1 MGLILTLTLNPAID
15 RNVQADRL
23 VFEDRAYIL
32 STHES
37 AGGRGI
43 NASVVI
49 HGFGGT
55 TQAISCSGGKAGK
68 RFEELL
74 ADSGFPTHFVRIRH
88 SIRSNLTIVDKQGLA
103 VKLNERGPH
112 IQPAELARVE
122 KTVAE
127 HLPDA
132 AWLMLCGS
140 LPPGVATDFYA
151 RLIHLAQKSGVK
163 TLLDTDGDA
172 LLHGLEA
179 GPTAVA
185 PNQAEAERLL
195 NRALITQAHFREA
208 ASRIVQMGAEMVVMS
223 LGSRGAVGA
232 TGTRIVEALPPY
244 IDAVCPIGA
253 GDALAAAFVWAL
265 SEGRSF
271 DEAVRWGVAC
281 GTASASLPGIAFP
294 SLPQTEKIFSRVDL
308 RVVSG

>member
-1 MGLILTLTLNPAID
+1 MNPAVD

-32 STHES
+32 STNET

-43 NASVVI
+43 NASTVI
-49 HGFGGT
+49 HGFGGAT
-55 TQAISCSGGKAGK
+55 KAIACTGGKNGK

-74 ADSGFPTHFVRIRH
+74 AGVGFPTALVKIRH
-88 SIRSNLTIVDKQGLA
+88 SIRANLTIVDKQGLA

-112 IQPAELARVE
+112 IQASELEKVE
-122 KTVAE
+122 RTVAE
-127 HLPDA
+127 NLDGA
-132 AWLMLCGS
+132 KWLMLCGS
-140 LPPGVATDFYA
+140 VPPGVAPDFYA
-151 RLIHLAQKSGVK
+151 RIIRLAQKANVK

-172 LLHGLEA
+172 LVSGMDA

-195 NRALITQAHFREA
+195 NRALITQAHFRNA
-208 ASRIVQMGAEMVVMS
+208 AARMVSMGAESAILS
-223 LGSRGAVGA
+223 LGSRGAVA
-232 TGTRIVEALPPY
+232 ANKDTVLSAAAPS

-265 SEGRSF
+265 AEGKDF
-271 DEAVRWGVAC
+271 EEAVKWGVAA
-281 GTASASLPGIAFP
+281 GTASAALPGISFP
-294 SLPQTEKIFSRVDL
+294 TLAQTEKMFTRVEL
-308 RVVSG
+308 RA